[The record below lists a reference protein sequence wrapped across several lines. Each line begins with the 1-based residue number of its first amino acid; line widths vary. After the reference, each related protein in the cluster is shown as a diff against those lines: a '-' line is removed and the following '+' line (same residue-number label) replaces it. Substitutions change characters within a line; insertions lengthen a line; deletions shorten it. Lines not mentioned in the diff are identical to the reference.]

1 MAAQQTAQPA
11 PDRMAAGALLG
22 DVTRWSRQAPVGLDQ
37 VIGAA
42 VGMGGPVLYGVVF
55 GHLAQAMM
63 AAIGALGASGI
74 AVPPGARRRAV
85 HLVSLVGV
93 VAAAGLVGASIAGR
107 GWTMAGAVVAIAF
120 VVLVAGGFSRPAAEM
135 STRFVTFVVIT
146 TGLGASIT
154 ATGSDAWQV
163 AERFALGAG
172 WTAGAALLL
181 VPVTRMI
188 ISRWGHPRAEGEP
201 PAGPVRSLKVRL
213 RYWRKS
219 LRSLRGWQY
228 PVRLSLCLAVAE
240 VTGVFWHQPKAYWI
254 AVTVV
259 IVVQRRLDAA
269 LVRVAA
275 RGLGTTVGVLAGS
288 ALVLWSLPSWLFVL
302 VVAVLGGLRPFLKAR
317 NYALYSVVMTPL
329 VVLLLDFGQ
338 TASAA
343 TIGYR
348 LADTVIGCAIAFGVG
363 YLPGLRFPS
372 LRVIPARSGGP
383 APH

>member
-1 MAAQQTAQPA
+1 
-11 PDRMAAGALLG
+11 
-22 DVTRWSRQAPVGLDQ
+22 VVSVVG
-37 VIGAA
+37 I
-42 VGMGGPVLYGVVF
+42 
-55 GHLAQAMM
+55 
-63 AAIGALGASGI
+63 
-74 AVPPGARRRAV
+74 
-85 HLVSLVGV
+85 
-93 VAAAGLVGASIAGR
+93 VAASGLVGAFIAGR
-107 GWTMAGAVVAIAF
+107 GAAMAGAVVAIA
-120 VVLVAGGFSRPAAEM
+120 VVVSLLGGFSRPVAEM

-146 TGLGASIT
+146 TGLGGSIT
-154 ATGSDAWQV
+154 ATGSDAWQM
-163 AERFALGAG
+163 AGRFALGAG
-172 WTAGAALLL
+172 WTVLAALLL
-181 VPVTRMI
+181 VPVTRAVV
-188 ISRWGHPRAEGEP
+188 SKWGRPGTADKP
-201 PAGPVRSLKVRL
+201 LAGPVRSLKVRL

-228 PVRLSLCLAVAE
+228 PLRLSLCLAVAE
-240 VTGVFWHQPKAYWI
+240 VTGVFWHQPRAYWI

-338 TASAA
+338 TASVA

-348 LADTVIGCAIAFGVG
+348 LADTVIGCAIALVVG
-363 YLPGLRFPS
+363 YLPW
-372 LRVIPARSGGP
+372 LRVPGLIPARSGG
-383 APH
+383 